1 MSILKPLVIFH
12 DTTRLYYFSSNI
24 TYFWQ
29 KYPIKVQIFRFS
41 TARVKIHQI
50 SHVIFQTKN
59 EFLFKVWITLQCHER
74 KLFCTFLAKTLYAI
88 DKSSTSECKCSN
100 LPVLTLKFTKFVMQ
114 FLKPWASFT
123 SNFASLPSVMRDN
136 FVWTF
141 SSQTLC
147 FQQKEPIKWKFSDFQ
162 LLAWKLTKFL
172 VIFQTTF
179 SLEFCIN
186 FQCHDS

>member
-1 MSILKPLVIFH
+1 MSILKPLVTFH

-24 TYFWQ
+24 KYFWQ

-74 KLFCTFLAKTLYAI
+74 KLFCTFLANTLYAT
-88 DKSSTSECKCSN
+88 DKSSTSKCKCSD
-100 LPVLTLKFTKFVMQ
+100 LPVLTLKFTKFAMQ

-136 FVWTF
+136 STELFH
-141 SSQTLC
+141 L
-147 FQQKEPIKWKFSDFQ
+147 
-162 LLAWKLTKFL
+162 KLYVFNKRNPL
-172 VIFQTTF
+172 SGNFQTF
-179 SLEFCIN
+179 NYLHEN
-186 FQCHDS
+186 